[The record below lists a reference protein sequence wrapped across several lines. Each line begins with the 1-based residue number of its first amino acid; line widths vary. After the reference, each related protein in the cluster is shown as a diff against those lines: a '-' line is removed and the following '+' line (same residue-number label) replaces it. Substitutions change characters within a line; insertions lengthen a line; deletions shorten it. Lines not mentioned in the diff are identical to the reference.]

1 MERDVLRLGSDF
13 TKAKRSGRSLNAFG
27 MRAEEDDHE
36 LTNSTTRS
44 DPTQHGIAR
53 FRSRAAAEDC
63 GARRSGAGG
72 GGTVPGVLRGAEFA
86 RTSSGESAVPGAD
99 GRGQDACG
107 GSDGG
112 SAVWRPARSDQS
124 GLRRV
129 SALA

>member
-1 MERDVLRLGSDF
+1 MERDVLRVGSDF

-72 GGTVPGVLRGAEFA
+72 GGTVTGVPRGAEVPRA
-86 RTSSGESAVPGAD
+86 ASGEVAVSWAD
-99 GRGQDACG
+99 RRRDDAGG
-107 GSDGG
+107 GSD
-112 SAVWRPARSDQS
+112 ARTACLRPPR
-124 GLRRV
+124 
-129 SALA
+129 